1 MATPIP
7 IPIDLSNVTHVV
19 IELFGGDNNLNAYV
33 IEDLQEMAAGNRG
46 SFAVIALS
54 DFEDGEAKVMAL
66 TPSTG
71 LHVVE
76 SLGEI
81 DTGDPETLASFLA
94 RSLVTAKKVPH
105 KAIGFWDHG
114 SGVFDED
121 DPNETY
127 LERRLRAVPRHRRS
141 RSVPARRLF
150 VSPSKLAAEPRL
162 RAMLHD
168 DTNGGV
174 LTNYEAHGVLKA
186 AFSRAGME
194 GKKVDLIFSDTCLN
208 GMIEVLEQFKE
219 FAEVVV
225 GSEDL
230 EPGDGWEYTEW
241 FGLMS
246 DSPPADAVQ
255 WARQAVQG
263 FEAGYTN
270 RPDQFPCTLAAFR
283 TDNKLTDAMKGLV
296 EVLGPHAGQGMN
308 WLKLAVLDSQSFARR
323 DTFDIRDFAEKL
335 KATATAGDVQAS
347 CDRIIGAFDESRVYS
362 AALGPAVQNSHGLA
376 FWYPTSN
383 YSFASVKETYAKLYF
398 DQRTGWSTYLSKYR
412 FA

>member
-1 MATPIP
+1 MARPDP
-7 IPIDLSNVTHVV
+7 FQIDLSNVTHVV
-19 IELFGGDNNLNAYV
+19 IEVFGGDNNLSSYV

-46 SFAVIALS
+46 PFGVIGLA
-54 DFEDGEAKVMAL
+54 DAEDGEAKVMAL
-66 TPSTG
+66 TPGAG

-81 DTGDPETLASFLA
+81 DTGDPETLASFLS
-94 RSLVTAKKVPH
+94 RSLVTARNVPH

-114 SGVFDED
+114 SGVFDEH

-150 VSPSKLAAEPRL
+150 VSPSQLASHPRL

-186 AFSRAGME
+186 AFSRAGFE

-219 FAEVVV
+219 FTEVVI

-230 EPGDGWEYTEW
+230 EPGDGWEYQEW

-246 DSPPADAVQ
+246 DSPPADAAA
-255 WARQAVQG
+255 WGRQAIEG
-263 FEAGYTN
+263 FEAGYKN

-283 TDNKLTDAMKGLV
+283 TDNQLTDAMKGLV
-296 EVLGPHAGQGMN
+296 EVLSPHASQGMS

-323 DTFDIRDFAEKL
+323 DTYDIRDFAEKL
-335 KATATAGDVQAS
+335 KSTAAANDVKAS
-347 CDRIIGAFDESRVYS
+347 CDQIIAAFDNSRVHS
-362 AALGPAVQNSHGLA
+362 AALGRAVQKSNGLA

-383 YSFASVKETYAKLYF
+383 YSFESVKETYEKLFF
-398 DQRTGWSTYLSKYR
+398 DQRTGWTAYLTNYR

>member
-1 MATPIP
+1 MAKPDP
-7 IPIDLSNVTHVV
+7 FQIDLSNVTHVV
-19 IELFGGDNNLNAYV
+19 IEVFGGDNNLSSYV

-46 SFAVIALS
+46 PFGVIGLS

-66 TPSTG
+66 TPGAG

-76 SLGEI
+76 SLGEV

-94 RSLVTAKKVPH
+94 RSLVTVKNVPH

-114 SGVFDED
+114 SGVFDEH

-150 VSPSKLAAEPRL
+150 VSPSQLAAQPRL

-174 LTNYEAHGVLKA
+174 LTNYEAHGVLRA
-186 AFSRAGME
+186 AFSRAGSE

-219 FAEVVV
+219 FTEVVI

-230 EPGDGWEYTEW
+230 EPGDGWEYQEW

-246 DSPPADAVQ
+246 DSPPADAAT
-255 WARQAVQG
+255 WGRQAVEG
-263 FEAGYTN
+263 FEAGYKN

-283 TDNKLTDAMKGLV
+283 TDNQLTDAMKGLV
-296 EVLGPHAGQGMN
+296 EVLSPHASQGMS

-323 DTFDIRDFAEKL
+323 DTYDIRDFAEKL
-335 KATATAGDVQAS
+335 KTTAGANDVKAS
-347 CDRIIGAFDESRVYS
+347 CDEIIAAFDNSRVHS
-362 AALGPAVQNSHGLA
+362 AALGREVQKSNGLA

-383 YSFASVKETYAKLYF
+383 YSFESVKETYEKLFF
-398 DQRTGWSTYLSKYR
+398 DQRTGWTAYLTKHR

>member
-19 IELFGGDNNLNAYV
+19 IEVFGGDNNLNAYV
-33 IEDLQEMAAGNRG
+33 IEDLQEMASGNRG
-46 SFAVIALS
+46 PFAVIGLS

-66 TPSTG
+66 TPSAG

-94 RSLVTAKKVPH
+94 RSLVTTKKVPH

-114 SGVFDED
+114 SGVFDEH

-141 RSVPARRLF
+141 RSIPARRLF
-150 VSPSKLAAEPRL
+150 VSPSKLATHPRL

-194 GKKVDLIFSDTCLN
+194 GKKVDLIF
-208 GMIEVLEQFKE
+208 
-219 FAEVVV
+219 
-225 GSEDL
+225 
-230 EPGDGWEYTEW
+230 
-241 FGLMS
+241 
-246 DSPPADAVQ
+246 
-255 WARQAVQG
+255 
-263 FEAGYTN
+263 
-270 RPDQFPCTLAAFR
+270 
-283 TDNKLTDAMKGLV
+283 
-296 EVLGPHAGQGMN
+296 
-308 WLKLAVLDSQSFARR
+308 
-323 DTFDIRDFAEKL
+323 
-335 KATATAGDVQAS
+335 
-347 CDRIIGAFDESRVYS
+347 RIPV
-362 AALGPAVQNSHGLA
+362 
-376 FWYPTSN
+376 
-383 YSFASVKETYAKLYF
+383 
-398 DQRTGWSTYLSKYR
+398 
-412 FA
+412 

>member
-1 MATPIP
+1 MTTPIP

-19 IELFGGDNNLNAYV
+19 IEVFGGDNNLNAYV

-46 SFAVIALS
+46 PFAVIALS

-66 TPSTG
+66 TPSAG

-94 RSLVTAKKVPH
+94 RALVTTKNVPH
-105 KAIGFWDHG
+105 RAIGFWDHG
-114 SGVFDED
+114 SGVFDEH

-141 RSVPARRLF
+141 RSVPARHLF
-150 VSPSKLAAEPRL
+150 VSPSKLATNPRL

-174 LTNYEAHGVLKA
+174 LTNYEAHGVLRA
-186 AFSRAGME
+186 AFSRAGFE

-230 EPGDGWEYTEW
+230 EPGDGWEYHEW
-241 FGLMS
+241 FALMS
-246 DSPPADAVQ
+246 ASPPANAVE
-255 WARQAVQG
+255 WGRQAVEG
-263 FEAGYTN
+263 FEVGYKN
-270 RPDQFPCTLAAFR
+270 RPDQYPCTLAAFR
-283 TDNKLTDAMKGLV
+283 TDSQLTDAMKGLV
-296 EVLGPHAGQGMN
+296 EVIGPHAGQGMN

-347 CDRIIGAFDESRVYS
+347 CDRIIAAFDESRVYS